1 MEISVQKLCNEVSMM
16 EYSELLG
23 KGREIVSNL
32 MDMMME
38 RYQKDEKFTFDLISN
53 FAIYAV
59 SIDGRVSEKEASYI
73 NEITGLN
80 LTHNEIKNS
89 FAQKKDKGIDI
100 FNILGSFKS
109 DILESFIYLA
119 SYIFVVD
126 DKINEH
132 ERKILRRL
140 NDSMKD
146 KNRVLKNVIPD
157 KQIRDD
163 LIIAQNELLNV
174 KSKLNEAYKD
184 YSAIDEEYTI
194 KFFENYNKKKE
205 YVLLLS
211 SLNDLKNGRYTELKN
226 KTSEDAVE
234 IKRMEIELK
243 KVKFLQF
250 GRKKKIR
257 NEISELTKINRK
269 EIEEYENVKKDIE
282 EKSKNL
288 IVLDDL
294 ITKQERAIDIQ
305 KKNLDEITE
314 KIKALELKATKTY
327 VKGLE
332 LYRYEDIKPGDIILF
347 GKQNGIVISWDVLET
362 SPDEITLI
370 SHYVLDVGAFN
381 ESSDQLLNGSNYYNS
396 LIRSHMNNALMNE
409 IFTKEDRKQI
419 LLTKVNNSIESTRF
433 NNVLGMCETNGELVC
448 DDTLDYLYPISA
460 SEVYKYYP
468 KKFQSLCNATPEA
481 VRRGL
486 NRNKKTGFSVYWTRT
501 PMDKDNSYF
510 VVSDTKEPD
519 LEHDYRLDHE
529 YVSKQTLGIRP
540 MMKMK
545 LASNDEILE
554 EAFKVSKEKINNN

>member
-163 LIIAQNELLNV
+163 LIIAQNE
-174 KSKLNEAYKD
+174 SKAN
-184 YSAIDEEYTI
+184 IH
-194 KFFENYNKKKE
+194 
-205 YVLLLS
+205 
-211 SLNDLKNGRYTELKN
+211 
-226 KTSEDAVE
+226 
-234 IKRMEIELK
+234 
-243 KVKFLQF
+243 Q
-250 GRKKKIR
+250 
-257 NEISELTKINRK
+257 
-269 EIEEYENVKKDIE
+269 
-282 EKSKNL
+282 L
-288 IVLDDL
+288 IM
-294 ITKQERAIDIQ
+294 
-305 KKNLDEITE
+305 
-314 KIKALELKATKTY
+314 
-327 VKGLE
+327 
-332 LYRYEDIKPGDIILF
+332 
-347 GKQNGIVISWDVLET
+347 GK
-362 SPDEITLI
+362 
-370 SHYVLDVGAFN
+370 
-381 ESSDQLLNGSNYYNS
+381 
-396 LIRSHMNNALMNE
+396 
-409 IFTKEDRKQI
+409 
-419 LLTKVNNSIESTRF
+419 
-433 NNVLGMCETNGELVC
+433 
-448 DDTLDYLYPISA
+448 
-460 SEVYKYYP
+460 
-468 KKFQSLCNATPEA
+468 
-481 VRRGL
+481 
-486 NRNKKTGFSVYWTRT
+486 
-501 PMDKDNSYF
+501 
-510 VVSDTKEPD
+510 
-519 LEHDYRLDHE
+519 
-529 YVSKQTLGIRP
+529 
-540 MMKMK
+540 
-545 LASNDEILE
+545 
-554 EAFKVSKEKINNN
+554 